1 MALTD
6 PQSITVNAVAKSMPR
21 ISTTAGNNQRRSTY
35 QIADRTFSL
44 EVLHRDVV
52 RNKRP
57 RLVSLVTFTQR
68 ANVTDPL
75 NTDLIPETL
84 SLSVQL
90 DHPLDGFTSTQGD
103 QMWTGFKTWFDST
116 MFGKI
121 WGGES

>member
-1 MALTD
+1 MSLAD

-35 QIADRTFSL
+35 QMADRTFSL
-44 EVLHRDVV
+44 EVLHRDIA

-57 RLVSLVTFTQR
+57 ATASLVTFTQR

-84 SLSVQL
+84 VLSVQIV
-90 DHPLDGFTSTQGD
+90 HPVDGFTLTQGD

-116 MFGKI
+116 TFGKI